1 VGKIEAHLV
10 ESPETVASQSIL
22 WVALVLVDMR
32 DGIDQFA
39 LHPSVCQM
47 CPDGSVLEVVAVL
60 YLVEDSQTIFALVLE
75 ACAHVHSERRL
86 YHASV
91 PYHF

>member
-1 VGKIEAHLV
+1 
-10 ESPETVASQSIL
+10 
-22 WVALVLVDMR
+22 
-32 DGIDQFA
+32 
-39 LHPSVCQM
+39 M

-86 YHASV
+86 YHVSD
-91 PYHF
+91 PYHFSVAGLEAQQNAETTQSGPRQAHRAE